1 MAINTRE
8 EEAIQAVVER
18 LTDAYRATRTRMEI
32 EAAVT
37 EAHTFFKGRPV
48 RDFVPVLVERKARA
62 ALDNAAS
69 TGQ

>member
-1 MAINTRE
+1 MAINARE

-18 LTDAYRATRTRMEI
+18 LTDAYHTTRTRMEI

-37 EAHTFFKGRPV
+37 EAHTFFK
-48 RDFVPVLVERKARA
+48 ARA
-62 ALDNAAS
+62 ALDDAAS